1 VEVIPVIPTAITTPV
16 GTRERVCSG
25 CGVRLA
31 RGAGQEI
38 RIEQGRGDLIADEE
52 WVCGPA
58 CALEWIEA
66 NYLRPATDED
76 GMLAEAVQIGLRLTP
91 V

>member
-38 RIEQGRGDLIADEE
+38 RIEQGRGDLITDEE
-52 WVCGPA
+52 WVCGNA
-58 CALEWIEA
+58 CVLEWIEA
-66 NYLRPATDED
+66 NYLRPATDQD
-76 GMLAEAVQIGLRLTP
+76 GLLAEAVHIGLRLTP